1 MEKYRE
7 LKLLNVEILMYG
19 SYSDAVNNDIFASM
33 K

>member
-7 LKLLNVEILMYG
+7 LKLLKVEILMYG
-19 SYSDAVNNDIFASM
+19 SYSDALNNGIFASM